1 MHLTTIPM
9 EELVK
14 ILTVQL
20 ENGGR
25 ARLIVTGNS
34 MYPMLRHRRDAVW
47 LVPLTRQPQKR
58 DLILYQRESGQYVL
72 HRIVT
77 TVRDG
82 AFCCSGD
89 NQWELE
95 PMQEKQI
102 IALVE
107 GFERKGKTYTGKEL
121 GYRLY
126 VSAWVALLPV
136 RRPLL
141 ALRRRISRLRNKLR
155 RK

>member
-14 ILTVQL
+14 ILALQL

-25 ARLIVTGNS
+25 ARLVVTGNS

-47 LVPLTRQPQKR
+47 LVPMTRQPQKR

-77 TVRDG
+77 RVRNG
-82 AFCCSGD
+82 EFCCSGD

-95 PMQEKQI
+95 PMTSGQI
-102 IALVE
+102 IALVD
-107 GFERKGKTYTGKEL
+107 GFQRNGKAYTGKEMS
-121 GYRLY
+121 YRLY
-126 VSAWVALLPV
+126 VFLWVALMPV

-141 ALRRRISRLRNKLR
+141 ALRRRIGRLRTKLR
-155 RK
+155 KK

>member
-14 ILTVQL
+14 ILAVQL

-34 MYPMLRHRRDAVW
+34 MYPMLHHRKDAVW
-47 LVPLTRQPQKR
+47 LVPMTRQPQKR
-58 DLILYQRESGQYVL
+58 DLILYRRESGQYVL

-77 TVRDG
+77 RVRDG
-82 AFCCSGD
+82 EFCCSGD

-95 PMQEKQI
+95 PMDSEKI
-102 IALVE
+102 IALVD
-107 GFERKGKTYTGKEL
+107 GFQRKGKSYTGKEF

-126 VSAWVALLPV
+126 VFVWVALMPV

-141 ALRRRISRLRNKLR
+141 ALRRRLGRLRAKLR